1 MENNTTNTV
10 RETVEMPDKNAA
22 PNVTVNINGANSFQQ
37 GKAVNK
43 VAYCL
48 LALFL
53 GGIGAH
59 KFYSGKVGTGIA
71 YLLFCWTFIP
81 AIIALIE
88 FFIGLSKPADVNG
101 KIFIS

>member
-1 MENNTTNTV
+1 MENTTANTV

-22 PNVTVNINGANSFQQ
+22 PNVTVNINQANSFQH
-37 GKAVNK
+37 GKSVNK
-43 VAYCL
+43 IAYCL

-59 KFYSGKVGTGIA
+59 KFYSGKVGVGIV

-81 AIIALIE
+81 AIIAFIE
-88 FFIGLSKPADVNG
+88 FIVGLTKPADVNG
-101 KIFIS
+101 NIYIS